1 MEKET
6 LGANKSAV
14 GPVSSKAHLLR
25 FSRIWDRFD
34 IDAFLAH
41 DLDTKFPVS
50 SFFGEHPLAVAE
62 RRAVPHM
69 LIMPALEQC
78 PPIAVLVRAKIN
90 YRP

>member
-1 MEKET
+1 MKKET

-25 FSRIWDRFD
+25 FSRIWDRFA
-34 IDAFLAH
+34 IDALFAH
-41 DLDTKFPVS
+41 DLDPEFPIS
-50 SFFGEHPLAVAE
+50 SFFGKHPLAIAE

-69 LIMPALEQC
+69 LIMSALKKC
-78 PPIAVLVRAKIN
+78 TPIAVLVRAKIN